1 MTLLII
7 GILVVAWIAF
17 LAPTILKARN
27 NQGRS
32 DSVGDFRH
40 RLRALGGTHGDH
52 HLHRQRG
59 THTRSQPALFGP
71 VSAGSGSMSPA
82 QKRRRDV
89 LLILAGAV
97 ALTLIAAVVTR
108 SPLFF
113 LLQLAADA
121 ALVGYVYLLLQ
132 YKQRAGVSTS
142 RGMRAIPGTPTTAS
156 YVAYPTLSA
165 RSSYDLGTIDLR
177 DDERTGP
184 RLVAL
189 RSTASG

>member
-7 GILVVAWIAF
+7 GILAVAWIAF

-32 DSVGDFRH
+32 DSVGDFKH

-52 HLHRQRG
+52 HRPPRAV
-59 THTRSQPALFGP
+59 HTRSQPALFGP
-71 VSAGSGSMSPA
+71 VTAGPGAMSPA

-108 SPLFF
+108 SPLFI
-113 LLQLAADA
+113 LLQLLADA

-132 YKQRAGVSTS
+132 YKQRASVSTS

-165 RSSYDLGTIDLR
+165 RPSYSLGTIDLR
-177 DDERTGP
+177 DDERNGP